1 MRLCAIRK
9 PAGKQAERK
18 QIMQSILSKTKLTLW
33 VRNDTKNFGK
43 QWAKEHNE
51 SISRLFS
58 DYLLRLRKIEES
70 PSDTTP
76 IVNRLSGVI
85 KNKKVTR
92 EDYKKHLEE
101 KYLNA

>member
-1 MRLCAIRK
+1 
-9 PAGKQAERK
+9 
-18 QIMQSILSKTKLTLW
+18 MQSTLSKTKLTLW

-43 QWAKEHNE
+43 QWAKKHNE

-58 DYLLRLRKIEES
+58 NYLLRLRKIEES
-70 PSDTTP
+70 SFDTTP
-76 IVNRLSGVI
+76 IVNRLSGAI
-85 KNKKVTR
+85 KSKKAAR